1 MPPSRR
7 IRERRASLD
16 KDIREL
22 DEERERLIASRAALD
37 GAAVIPPARPPQITQ
52 DQVADYLAEHPNST
66 SIQIATA
73 LGTRVAVIAA
83 HLNRGKK
90 PSSRFPS
97 GRFLNTDDGWS
108 LKG

>member
-7 IRERRASLD
+7 ISERRASLD

-22 DEERERLIASRAALD
+22 DEERERLIAARAALD
-37 GAAVIPPARPPQITQ
+37 GKAVVPEARPPQISQ
-52 DQVADYLAEHPNST
+52 DQVAAYLGEHPNSKYT
-66 SIQIATA
+66 DIAAA
-73 LGTRVAVIAA
+73 LEARPTVIAA
-83 HLNRGKK
+83 HLNRGQK
-90 PSSRFPS
+90 S

>member
-7 IRERRASLD
+7 INERRAALD

-22 DEERERLIASRAALD
+22 DEERERLIAARAALE
-37 GAAVIPPARPPQITQ
+37 GKAVVPEARPPQISQ
-52 DQVADYLAEHPNST
+52 DQVAAYLAEHPNSKYT
-66 SIQIATA
+66 DIAAA
-73 LGTRVAVIAA
+73 LGARPTVIAA
-83 HLNRGKK
+83 HLNRGQK
-90 PSSRFPS
+90 S

>member
-7 IRERRASLD
+7 TLGVRAQLDREIQQLD
-16 KDIREL
+16 RD
-22 DEERERLIASRAALD
+22 RERLIAARAALD
-37 GAAVIPPARPPQITQ
+37 GKAVVPQGRPPQIAQ

-73 LGTRVAVIAA
+73 LGARVAVIAA

-90 PSSRFPS
+90 PSRRFPS
-97 GRFLNTDDGWS
+97 GRFLNTDDGWD
-108 LKG
+108 LRR